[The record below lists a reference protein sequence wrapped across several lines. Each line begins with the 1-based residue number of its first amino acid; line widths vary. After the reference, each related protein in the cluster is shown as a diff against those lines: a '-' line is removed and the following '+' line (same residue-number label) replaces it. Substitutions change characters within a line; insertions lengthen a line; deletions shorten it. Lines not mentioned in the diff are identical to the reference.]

1 MNEELEKI
9 DELRNLNRALG
20 AIEERAKIINLL
32 LELIEDL
39 RQGNK

>member
-20 AIEERAKIINLL
+20 AIEERARIINLL
-32 LELIEDL
+32 IELIADL
-39 RQGNK
+39 REGNK